1 MTSILIIE
9 DDPIIGNIY
18 RSRIEK
24 AGYKVHL
31 ATDGQSGFY
40 DIHEI
45 QPQAVLLDLMLP
57 KLNGVDLL
65 RKIRAEARFQA
76 LPVIVFTNAYV
87 PTMIQEALAAGA
99 TAVLNKATV
108 TSAQVLDALDRGI
121 HSRPQ
126 AQPAETVSTP
136 ETAKPAPPPPGRAGL
151 EVSLGETSFHSRPP
165 SPQPVQH
172 KVVALPDG
180 LPAAPPVQPEPTAP
194 PVRPEP
200 TAPPVQPEPAT
211 APAWDSETGFLAE
224 LRQSFVDLAPQ
235 ILGRLFDSLQ
245 EFTQSRSDEER
256 LPHLLELYRKVHS
269 VTGSAGIAGFHHL
282 SKMAAAAEALL
293 KQLHDK
299 PKNINP
305 STLRTVTNAVG
316 LLGEILQHGLQPT
329 RNPTSSVQILVVDD
343 EDLSRRALRFALARV
358 GLKAECVDDP
368 KTALN
373 LATKQ
378 AYDLIFLDVQMPA
391 MNGFELCTS
400 IHTLPLNR
408 ATPVVF
414 VTVLNDFTSR
424 ARSCRSGGTDL
435 IAKPFLFIELGVKAL
450 TCVLSAQLAAR
461 GAPTEV
467 RHAA

>member
-1 MTSILIIE
+1 MNSILIIE

-24 AGYKVHL
+24 AGYKVKL
-31 ATDGQSGFY
+31 AIDGQSGFY
-40 DIHEI
+40 DIHEF

-136 ETAKPAPPPPGRAGL
+136 ETAKPAPPPPGRTGL

-165 SPQPVQH
+165 SPQPVKH
-172 KVVALPDG
+172 MVAALPDG

-194 PVRPEP
+194 PVQPEP
-200 TAPPVQPEPAT
+200 TP

-224 LRQSFVDLAPQ
+224 LRQSFIDLAPQ
-235 ILGRLFDSLQ
+235 ILARLLDSLQ
-245 EFTQSRSDEER
+245 KFTRNRSDEER

-316 LLGEILQHGLQPT
+316 LLGEILQHGLDPT
-329 RNPTSSVQILVVDD
+329 WNLTSSVQILVVDD

-368 KTALN
+368 KTALK

-400 IHTLPLNR
+400 IHALPLNR